1 MPCATPRS
9 IEAREAAGRCHGIRL
24 ENPRSWR
31 SDTAMQRDHPHL
43 GASYKIIPQKDEAF
57 GVEVTIPE
65 MATTTVTG
73 FATAADAE
81 RWIARHKEAVAA
93 GRPSRGTFR
102 SMQKRSQ

>member
-1 MPCATPRS
+1 
-9 IEAREAAGRCHGIRL
+9 
-24 ENPRSWR
+24 
-31 SDTAMQRDHPHL
+31 MQRDHPHL

-102 SMQKRSQ
+102 SMQKRSQSRLE